1 MANNEKDGLKPSV
14 ILLGAVLL
22 LLLIGAAIFG
32 SSYLEARPTAPEK
45 ITISAIEPAA
55 PPPEAP
61 DLSERVR
68 TFFMKG
74 NVEECMQ
81 RHLGKDS
88 RVEGLL
94 EIELLPDGTVANAEA
109 KTEPQNGGVALCV
122 QQRFARGFTFSGDR
136 QRVSYT
142 FNARWDSTRLV
153 LGQNVTS
160 TRK

>member
-1 MANNEKDGLKPSV
+1 MASDEKDGIKPSV
-14 ILLGAVLL
+14 ILLGAVGLL
-22 LLLIGAAIFG
+22 VLFGAAMFA
-32 SSYLEARPTAPEK
+32 SSYLDARPTAPEK
-45 ITISAIEPAA
+45 ITLSTIEPAA
-55 PPPEAP
+55 APPDAP
-61 DLSERVR
+61 DLAERVR

-88 RVEGLL
+88 RVDGLL
-94 EIELLPDGTVANAEA
+94 EIELAPDGTVANAEA

-122 QQRFARGFTFSGDR
+122 QQRFARGFTFTGPA
-136 QRVSYT
+136 QKVSYT
-142 FNARWDSTRLV
+142 FNARWESTRLV